1 MAYPEH
7 PLAPWAPWSQFL
19 PVLDVSKLG
28 HTASKT
34 LSSPRSETLP
44 TLAFDWPECS
54 SFTQFRCPLT
64 PDPAEITLAHFDS
77 CIDPLILL
85 AHQAMQLSTFSRAE
99 IWHRFCGNY
108 FLPESTHFTP
118 FLQPYVPS
126 PGMHPVWK
134 HKHSNVS
141 VEKTAI
147 LEGQSGA
154 RDLLYFLGRHWLR
167 HFVRFYNHR
176 TMATSSLA
184 TSVAAASPVPL
195 PREPQPNGQDMML
208 DPALPNLLLDSENLA
223 KFELSFPGH
232 DFASLV
238 QSTEKLRDFQTPI
251 WPLPLPSIQNE
262 IVTQFRKAAKED
274 LPEVLAAVTLL
285 ASEQL
290 EQSKRMATTM
300 ADTMTSC
307 SDLIHESQVICDD
320 LEALLERLTAV
331 DAVANAMAFPY
342 RLSLQ
347 QMLLHLPTHVARI
360 SAAGKTANDTH
371 LTLTRHL
378 LIQSHRVA
386 HLTSD
391 DVKDRVTQGR
401 TPRILGLSNEA
412 YALDHLEWLTASAE
426 TIARIR
432 SDGPQRQRR
441 QEPFA
446 LLPPLEQA
454 YPLHCDS
461 EHISLQG
468 VDPY

>member
-1 MAYPEH
+1 M
-7 PLAPWAPWSQFL
+7 
-19 PVLDVSKLG
+19 
-28 HTASKT
+28 
-34 LSSPRSETLP
+34 
-44 TLAFDWPECS
+44 
-54 SFTQFRCPLT
+54 
-64 PDPAEITLAHFDS
+64 
-77 CIDPLILL
+77 
-85 AHQAMQLSTFSRAE
+85 
-99 IWHRFCGNY
+99 
-108 FLPESTHFTP
+108 
-118 FLQPYVPS
+118 
-126 PGMHPVWK
+126 
-134 HKHSNVS
+134 
-141 VEKTAI
+141 
-147 LEGQSGA
+147 
-154 RDLLYFLGRHWLR
+154 
-167 HFVRFYNHR
+167 
-176 TMATSSLA
+176 
-184 TSVAAASPVPL
+184 
-195 PREPQPNGQDMML
+195 
-208 DPALPNLLLDSENLA
+208 
-223 KFELSFPGH
+223 
-232 DFASLV
+232 
-238 QSTEKLRDFQTPI
+238 
-251 WPLPLPSIQNE
+251 
-262 IVTQFRKAAKED
+262 
-274 LPEVLAAVTLL
+274 TLL

-290 EQSKRMATTM
+290 EQSKRMALTM

-307 SDLIHESQVICDD
+307 SELTHESQVIRDN

-331 DAVANAMAFPY
+331 DAVDNAMAFPY

-360 SAAGKTANDTH
+360 SAAGQTANDTH

-468 VDPY
+468 VDPYLPGAPQTTLIRNPFVSHCTRGTFSALTTKFLRASASSTTPTGVYRTSLAVVPKRPPTFAGCG